1 MTASTE
7 VSTKPRQGQLSSSGL
22 VSPGPW
28 AAPRRQV
35 TDCHRTESHWQLTG
49 RIDPFSR
56 DGLRMVSYRSEKTWK
71 RTYSMPKPS
80 RQKPIEILTPDEVWA
95 LIRTCSRRAPS
106 GRRDACLIA
115 LCAFAGLRTAEA
127 LQLLP
132 SQVRRNE
139 DGGVEI
145 CDFLGKGGKRRSASV
160 IPGGEQPILDWV
172 EARKS
177 LDLPARLSKGG
188 KRYSTPLL
196 CSISNGSKGKALNPR
211 NVRAM
216 IKRRAQRA
224 GVEKR
229 VHLHGLR
236 HFHAFL
242 LAHKGVKLHVV
253 QRQLG
258 HERLDTTSAYIGHL
272 TAKDI
277 GEEIRRA
284 FVKDSA

>member
-1 MTASTE
+1 
-7 VSTKPRQGQLSSSGL
+7 
-22 VSPGPW
+22 
-28 AAPRRQV
+28 
-35 TDCHRTESHWQLTG
+35 
-49 RIDPFSR
+49 
-56 DGLRMVSYRSEKTWK
+56 
-71 RTYSMPKPS
+71 MPKPP
-80 RQKPIEILTPDEVWA
+80 RKNPIEILTPDEVWA

-132 SQVRRNE
+132 SQIRRDE

-145 CDFLGKGGKRRSASV
+145 GDFLGKGGKRRSASV
-160 IPGGEQPILDWV
+160 IPGGEQPILDWLG
-172 EARKS
+172 ARKK
-177 LDLPARLSKGG
+177 LDLPSRVSVEG
-188 KRYSTPLL
+188 KRSSPPLL
-196 CSISNGSKGKALNPR
+196 CSISNGSKGKPLNAR

-216 IKRRAQRA
+216 IKRRAERA
-224 GVEKR
+224 GIEKR

-258 HERLDTTSAYIGHL
+258 HERLDTTSTYISYL
-272 TAKDI
+272 TAKDV
-277 GEEIRRA
+277 GDEIRRA
-284 FVKDSA
+284 FSA